1 MSDFT
6 VRLEQVFQGPLDLLL
21 FLVKQQEVEIQEVE
35 IASIVDGYLEYLDAL
50 RELDI
55 EVAGDFLVM
64 AATLMAIK
72 SRSLLPREE
81 VDLDDELDPEDELI
95 QRLIEYRRFKEV
107 SDDLGRRFEERQR
120 LHGRGAHPELAERPE
135 EVTLDLGELS
145 VWDLLGTF
153 SRLLRETL
161 ANQPR
166 RVQGDPRP
174 LRYYVRTLART
185 LRDHA
190 AEGASLRELVEG
202 LDGPPTRETLVGA
215 FCALLELVKLGVCTV
230 EQDADRTDIVLRM
243 RPEVAEDVDGLL
255 EASHFE
261 DEGDPEGL
269 DLAEESDH
277 IPSPAEAIAA
287 EPAIPDP
294 TVPTDRADA
303 SSAAVS
309 PPAELRASPIAPEP
323 VPEPDSEPHP
333 GGSR

>member
-1 MSDFT
+1 MNEFS
-6 VRLEQVFQGPLDLLL
+6 VRLEQVFQGPMDLLL
-21 FLVKQQEVEIQEVE
+21 FLVKQQEVEIHEVE
-35 IASIVDGYLEYLDAL
+35 IGRIVDGYLAYLDAL

-55 EVAGDFLVM
+55 EVAGEFLVM

-81 VDLDDELDPEDELI
+81 IEIEDELDPEDELI

-107 SDDLGRRFEERQR
+107 SDDLGRRFEERRR
-120 LHGRGAHPELAERPE
+120 LHGRGAHPELDERPE

-174 LRYYVRTLART
+174 LRFYVRTLART
-185 LRDHA
+185 LQERA
-190 AEGASLRELVEG
+190 GEGASLQALIED
-202 LDGPPTRETLVGA
+202 LDVPPSRETLVGA

-230 EQDADRTDIVLRM
+230 EQDADRADIVLRL

-255 EASHFE
+255 DATHFE
-261 DEGDPEGL
+261 DEGEPEGL
-269 DLAEESDH
+269 DLAPENAH
-277 IPSPAEAIAA
+277 IPPSTTEEAPAGEGPAA
-287 EPAIPDP
+287 RAEEPA
-294 TVPTDRADA
+294 RDA
-303 SSAAVS
+303 PATEAPAAAAVS
-309 PPAELRASPIAPEP
+309 DHSTEP
-323 VPEPDSEPHP
+323 SSDPHRGEP
-333 GGSR
+333 R